1 MIGGDQVT
9 ILVSDWSSQKIADRI
24 AENVATAGGGGAVI
38 VTLDSKK
45 LSLNIDN
52 HALLVQQHD
61 TNSGKGSCCYNIG
74 IHDYI
79 IYWIN
84 PSSYSANYIFDI

>member
-1 MIGGDQVT
+1 M
-9 ILVSDWSSQKIADRI
+9 
-24 AENVATAGGGGAVI
+24 ATAGGGGAVI

-61 TNSGKGSCCYNIG
+61 NNSGQGSLAVLIS
-74 IHDYI
+74 D
-79 IYWIN
+79 
-84 PSSYSANYIFDI
+84 P

>member
-1 MIGGDQVT
+1 MIGGELATT

-61 TNSGKGSCCYNIG
+61 NNSGQGSLAVLIS
-74 IHDYI
+74 D
-79 IYWIN
+79 
-84 PSSYSANYIFDI
+84 P

>member
-1 MIGGDQVT
+1 MIGGDLVT

-45 LSLNIDN
+45 LSLNIDH

-61 TNSGKGSCCYNIG
+61 TNSGQGSCCYNIG

-79 IYWIN
+79 TCWSNTSSNSTFHIYI
-84 PSSYSANYIFDI
+84 